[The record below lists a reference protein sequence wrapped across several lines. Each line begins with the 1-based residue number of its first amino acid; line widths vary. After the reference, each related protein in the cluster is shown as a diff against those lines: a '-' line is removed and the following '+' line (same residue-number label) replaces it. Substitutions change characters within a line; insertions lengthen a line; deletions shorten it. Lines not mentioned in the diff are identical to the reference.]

1 MICTNNKKI
10 YEICRILRGH
20 GLTREVSDKKLE
32 RKFIKMY
39 PKVSPKFIFLY
50 PGFNMRNNEINAV
63 IGLNQLPKLNINI
76 KKRSQ
81 NLKFFL
87 SNIDSKK
94 YFTDFDLQG
103 NSNYAFPIILKTS
116 SFKKRNKFE
125 NSLQISNIEF
135 RRGNAGGGNQLR
147 QPYLKKYLKKI
158 NIKKFKNVEHI
169 HNFGYYIG
177 NFPSLSKNKI
187 KKICLFLNKIDL

>member
-1 MICTNNKKI
+1 
-10 YEICRILRGH
+10 
-20 GLTREVSDKKLE
+20 VSDKKLE
-32 RKFIKMY
+32 NKFIKMY

-50 PGFNMRNNEINAV
+50 PGFNMRNTEINAV
-63 IGLNQLPKLNINI
+63 IGLNQLPRLNTNI
-76 KKRSQ
+76 IKRSD
-81 NLKFFL
+81 NLTFFL

-94 YFTDFDLQG
+94 YFTDFNLEG

-116 SFKKRNKFE
+116 SFKKRDKFE
-125 NSLQISNIEF
+125 KLLKISNIEF

-158 NIKKFKNVEHI
+158 NIKKFKNIEHV
-169 HNFGYYIG
+169 HNFAYYIG

-187 KKICLFLNKIDL
+187 KRICLFLNKIDL